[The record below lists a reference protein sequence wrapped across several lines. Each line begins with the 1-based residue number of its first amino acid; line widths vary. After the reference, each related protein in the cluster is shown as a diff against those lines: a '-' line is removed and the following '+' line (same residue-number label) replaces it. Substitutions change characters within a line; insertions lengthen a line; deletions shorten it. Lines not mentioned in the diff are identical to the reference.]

1 MSLIRWLRRIYTL
14 LLALAAIFGV
24 QAGQPL
30 PLPLPTSPPV
40 AVPAPAPAAKKV
52 IGQCA
57 TGQGVRV
64 DGSTGFYATCVVDGR
79 SFTLPGDFGSR
90 VLAQRAIKD
99 FREANV

>member
-1 MSLIRWLRRIYTL
+1 MSLIRWIKRIWGL
-14 LLALAAIFGV
+14 LLALAAPFGV

-30 PLPLPTSPPV
+30 PLPLPVTPPTV
-40 AVPAPAPAAKKV
+40 APVPAPPAKKV

-57 TGQGVRV
+57 TGQGVRA

-90 VLAQRAIKD
+90 ALAQQAIRD